1 MWWQIPPSGK
11 IFHSAVRRNLAEF
24 AEFFGYRFFGMNP
37 AEGNS
42 NRAI

>member
-11 IFHSAVRRNLAEF
+11 IFHSAVGRILAEI
-24 AEFFGYRFFGMNP
+24 AEFLYYLIFGMNP
-37 AEGNS
+37 AKGNS